1 MNKIFKKLALTVII
15 ALGLGSV
22 FTGCGANEDDS
33 KINEQATPKPAA
45 ENVEDLD
52 EEPKLSGHIS
62 IVGSTSVQPLA
73 QLLADAFTDIE
84 TEVVIDVQGVGSSA
98 GIKAA
103 NDESADIG
111 MASREL
117 KEEEK
122 EWGITEIP
130 IAVDG
135 IAVILNPNNS
145 VTELS
150 LEQITQ
156 IYKGEITNWKDV
168 GGEDKEIIVV
178 SREDGSGTR
187 GAYDEIIG
195 IKGELVED
203 ALIQDG
209 NGPVRAKVMTTE
221 EAIGY
226 ISLGY
231 VDDSVKVLKVDGFE
245 PSEEKIKSGDYPV
258 SRRLLMLTKGE
269 VAPEVQA
276 YLDFIFSRE
285 GNEIVSKDYIPMD

>member
-1 MNKIFKKLALTVII
+1 MGRILKKVTLVKIMTLVM
-15 ALGLGSV
+15 GSI
-22 FTGCGANEDDS
+22 FAACGNND
-33 KINEQATPKPAA
+33 KPA
-45 ENVEDLD
+45 NGEDKPIKEGTPDLR
-52 EEPKLSGHIS
+52 GHIS

-73 QLLADAFTDIE
+73 QLLADAFTNIE
-84 TEVVIDVQGVGSSA
+84 TKVVTDVQGVGSSA
-98 GIKAA
+98 GIKAV
-103 NDESADIG
+103 NNGSADIG

-117 KEEEK
+117 NGEEK
-122 EWGITEIP
+122 TWGITEIP

-135 IAVILNPNNS
+135 IAVIVNPNNP
-145 VTELS
+145 VNNLT
-150 LEQITQ
+150 LEEIAK

-195 IKGELVED
+195 IEGKLIEN
-203 ALIQDG
+203 ALIQNG
-209 NGPVRAKVMTTE
+209 NGPVRAKVMSTE

-231 VDDSVKVLKVDGFE
+231 VDNSVKAINVEGIE

-258 SRRLLMLTKGE
+258 SRRLLMLTKDE
-269 VAPEVQA
+269 VTPYVQA
-276 YLDFIFSRE
+276 YLDFIFSPE
-285 GNEIVSKDYIPMD
+285 GREIVSKDYVAVD